1 MRAKLTLL
9 ARLVDLRDLL
19 AFGGLAMIGYGLAL
33 VYVPLA
39 WVAVGAVLFWLGAG
53 SVTLPPPT
61 R

>member
-1 MRAKLTLL
+1 MRAKLALL

-39 WVAVGAVLFWLGAG
+39 WLAVGAVLFWLGAG
-53 SVTLPPPT
+53 